1 MNAVIKWMT
10 EHPVAANLTMVLVLI
25 VGLLSAIT
33 IPQKTFPD
41 FTLEVVDIRVVYPG
55 ASPGEIEQSII
66 RPIEDQI
73 SGIDGVDEVTAT
85 AREGSGQVAVA
96 LKLGE
101 DVAEKLDE
109 VKTEV
114 DRITTFPEDAEEPTV
129 TQRSNRSR
137 ALEIAIHGAA
147 PEQVLKELAER
158 LKTELTLLPSVSF
171 VETANLRDYEISI
184 EVDRDTLNAYGL
196 SLAQVSQIV
205 AANSL
210 ELPGG
215 EIETATLTIPLRT
228 LGRNYTR
235 TDFENIVVLTND
247 AGAKVFLRDIATV
260 IDGFEDSDIS
270 ARFGGNPSATVNVFR
285 VGDEQL
291 LDIVAEVRAH
301 LEDGFRPSLPDGVDV
316 TLWQNDADELQSRV
330 DLLVKNAILGLAL
343 VVLCLSLF
351 LDFRLAFWAAAGIA
365 VAFAASFAVL
375 GTIGMSINMISLFGF
390 ILAIGIVVDNAIV
403 IGENIY
409 KNGESGMTPMEA
421 AVKGTQRVAIPV
433 VFSALTTVVAFTPLF
448 QLPGTLGK
456 FLGDIPAVVII
467 VLLLSLL
474 QALFILPRNLSRLDV
489 SESYRPNIVL
499 RLLNAVR
506 GVVDRMLQW
515 FIARPLDAALRF
527 ATRRWLVP
535 IGGVIGLMILTVGL
549 LAHGYV
555 KFNFF
560 PSIDGKF
567 VTANIEMVDGTTF
580 TRTETVAEQIRLAA
594 LRAGDR
600 VAAELPA
607 EEAQVVENIAVVIG
621 QAAAAGGPEGG
632 SATAGAT
639 LANVVVRVTDP
650 ELRDWPT
657 KDFETAWRDEI
668 GDIAGVK
675 VLDVSSALI
684 DAGDAIAV
692 ELSLPDGQDI
702 APVVAE
708 LREGL
713 RGLPGVFSIRDD
725 LSAGRLEYK
734 LDLREDARIYGVTLS
749 DLASQM
755 RNGFFGIEAT
765 RVQRGRDDV
774 RVFVRLPASQRD
786 SVADLLDFKIRT
798 QDGDLIALGDVAEIT
813 EGLAPTEILRRNGRT
828 ITTVTA
834 DVDAAV
840 VTSSEANA
848 LISADLIPP
857 LTENYEGLIVEFG
870 GEQRTQGDAGAAL
883 GQALGVALFVIFAL
897 LALVFRSYVQPLV
910 VMVAIPLGLI
920 GAVTGHL
927 IMGLPLTILS
937 IFGIIGLAGVVINNS
952 LVMIDLYN
960 EYLAKGYETRE
971 AVIEGT
977 KDRFRPILLTSLTTF
992 LGVYPLIME
1001 TSLQAQ
1007 FLIPLAVSIGY
1018 GVLFGTAII
1027 ILAVPAVF
1035 MAQARAAEGLSALV
1049 SLVTG
1054 GGARADRTGADATSG
1069 DMPPAPQ
1076 IAPVDPSAPPPLRA
1090 AE

>member
-1 MNAVIKWMT
+1 MNPVIKWMT
-10 EHPVAANLTMVLVLI
+10 EHPVAANLTMVLVLV
-25 VGLLSAIT
+25 VGLLSLFA

-85 AREGSGQVAVA
+85 AREGSGQVSVA
-96 LKLGE
+96 LLLGA

-109 VKTEV
+109 VKTEI

-137 ALEIAIHGAA
+137 ALEIAIHGPV
-147 PEQVLKELAER
+147 PEQVLKEEAER
-158 LKTELTLLPSVSF
+158 LKSELTQLPSVSF

-196 SLAQVSQIV
+196 TLAQVSQIV

-215 EIETATLTIPLRT
+215 EIETATLSIPLRT

-235 TDFENIVVLTND
+235 ADFENIVVLTND

-291 LDIVAEVRAH
+291 LDIVSDVKVHLDESFRA
-301 LEDGFRPSLPDGVDV
+301 SLPAGVDV
-316 TLWQNDADELQSRV
+316 TLWQNDADELQSRL
-330 DLLVKNAILGLAL
+330 DLLIENAVLGLAL
-343 VVLCLSLF
+343 VVLCLTLF

-375 GTIGMSINMISLFGF
+375 NTIGMSINMISLFGF

-409 KNGESGMTPMEA
+409 KNGEAGLSPMDA
-421 AVKGTQRVAIPV
+421 AVKGTQRVAVPV
-433 VFSALTTVVAFTPLF
+433 VFSALTTVVAFMPLF
-448 QLPGTLGK
+448 EMPGTLGK

-489 SESYRPNIVL
+489 SPSYRPNIVL
-499 RLLNAVR
+499 RGLNAVR
-506 GVVDRMLQW
+506 RVIDRGLQW
-515 FIARPLDAALRF
+515 FIARPFDAALRF
-527 ATRRWLVP
+527 ATRYWLVP
-535 IGGVIGLMILTVGL
+535 IGAVIGMMIVTVGL

-560 PSIDGKF
+560 PAIDGKF

-580 TRTETVAEQIRLAA
+580 DRTETVAEQVRVAA
-594 LRAGDR
+594 VRAGDR
-600 VAAELPA
+600 IAADLPMD
-607 EEAQVVENIAVVIG
+607 EAAVVENIAVVIG
-621 QAAAAGGPEGG
+621 QGAGGGG
-632 SATAGAT
+632 PAGGTATTGAT

-657 KDFETAWRDEI
+657 RDYVAAWRDEI
-668 GDIAGVK
+668 GDIAGIK

-702 APVVAE
+702 APVVDA

-713 RGLPGVFSIRDD
+713 RGIPGVFSIRDD

-734 LDLREDARIYGVTLS
+734 LSLREDARIYGVTLS

-774 RVFVRLPASQRD
+774 RVFVRLPANQRD
-786 SVADLLDFKIRT
+786 SLADLLDFKIRT
-798 QDGDLIALGDVAEIT
+798 AAGDLIALGDVAEIT
-813 EGLAPTEILRRNGRT
+813 EGLAPTEILRRNART

-834 DVDAAV
+834 DVDASV
-840 VTSSEANA
+840 ITSSEANA
-848 LISADLIPP
+848 LITAELIPP
-857 LTENYEGLIVEFG
+857 LAARYEGLIVEFG
-870 GEQRTQGDAGAAL
+870 GEQRTQGDAGTAL
-883 GQALGVALFVIFAL
+883 GKALAVALFVIFAL

-920 GAVTGHL
+920 GAVMGHM

-960 EYLAKGYETRE
+960 EYLDKGHALRA

-992 LGVYPLIME
+992 LGVFPLIME

-1027 ILAVPAVF
+1027 LLAVPAVF
-1035 MAQARAAEGLSALV
+1035 IAQARAFDLV
-1049 SLVTG
+1049 ARLF
-1054 GGARADRTGADATSG
+1054 GAAA
-1069 DMPPAPQ
+1069 PQLPEPAP
-1076 IAPVDPSAPPPLRA
+1076 DPLPASRLASVRA

>member
-1 MNAVIKWMT
+1 MNPVIKWMT
-10 EHPVAANLTMVLVLI
+10 EHPVAANLTMVLVLV
-25 VGLLSAIT
+25 VGLLSLFA

-85 AREGSGQVAVA
+85 AREGSGQVSVA
-96 LKLGE
+96 LLLGA

-109 VKTEV
+109 VKTEI

-137 ALEIAIHGAA
+137 ALEIAIHGPV
-147 PEQVLKELAER
+147 PEQVLKEEAER
-158 LKTELTLLPSVSF
+158 LKSELTQLPSVSF

-196 SLAQVSQIV
+196 TLAQVSQIV

-215 EIETATLTIPLRT
+215 EIETATLSIPLRT

-235 TDFENIVVLTND
+235 ADFENIVVLTND

-291 LDIVAEVRAH
+291 LDIVADVKVHLDESFRA
-301 LEDGFRPSLPDGVDV
+301 SLPAGVDV
-316 TLWQNDADELQSRV
+316 TLWQNDADELQSRL
-330 DLLVKNAILGLAL
+330 DLLIENAVLGLAL
-343 VVLCLSLF
+343 VVLCLTLF

-375 GTIGMSINMISLFGF
+375 NAIGMSINMISLFGF

-409 KNGESGMTPMEA
+409 KNGEAGLSPMDA
-421 AVKGTQRVAIPV
+421 AVKGTQRVAVPV
-433 VFSALTTVVAFTPLF
+433 VFSALTTVVAFMPLF
-448 QLPGTLGK
+448 EMPGTLGK

-489 SESYRPNIVL
+489 SPSYRPNIVL
-499 RLLNAVR
+499 RGLNAVR
-506 GVVDRMLQW
+506 RVIDRGLQW
-515 FIARPLDAALRF
+515 FIARPFDAALRF
-527 ATRRWLVP
+527 ATRYWLVP
-535 IGGVIGLMILTVGL
+535 IGAVIGMMIVTVGL

-560 PSIDGKF
+560 PAIDGKF

-580 TRTETVAEQIRLAA
+580 DRTETVAEQVRLAA
-594 LRAGDR
+594 VRAGDR
-600 VAAELPA
+600 IAANLPMD
-607 EEAQVVENIAVVIG
+607 EAAVVENIAVVIG
-621 QAAAAGGPEGG
+621 QGAGGGG
-632 SATAGAT
+632 PAGGTATTGAT

-657 KDFETAWRDEI
+657 RDYVAAWRDEI
-668 GDIAGVK
+668 GDIAGIK

-702 APVVAE
+702 APVVDA

-713 RGLPGVFSIRDD
+713 RGIPGVFSIRDD

-734 LDLREDARIYGVTLS
+734 LSLREDARIYGVTLS

-774 RVFVRLPASQRD
+774 RVFVRLPANQRD
-786 SVADLLDFKIRT
+786 SLADLLDFKIRT
-798 QDGDLIALGDVAEIT
+798 AAGDLIALGDVAEIT
-813 EGLAPTEILRRNGRT
+813 EGLAPTEILRRNART

-834 DVDAAV
+834 DVDASV
-840 VTSSEANA
+840 ITSSEANA
-848 LISADLIPP
+848 LITAELIPP
-857 LTENYEGLIVEFG
+857 LAARYEGLIVEFG
-870 GEQRTQGDAGAAL
+870 GEQRTQGDAGTAL
-883 GQALGVALFVIFAL
+883 GKALAVALFVIFAL

-920 GAVTGHL
+920 GAVMGHM

-960 EYLAKGYETRE
+960 EYLDKGHALRA

-992 LGVYPLIME
+992 LGVFPLIME

-1027 ILAVPAVF
+1027 LLAVPAVF
-1035 MAQARAAEGLSALV
+1035 IAQARAFDLVARLFGAAAPPMPEPAPDPLSASRLASV
-1049 SLVTG
+1049 
-1054 GGARADRTGADATSG
+1054 
-1069 DMPPAPQ
+1069 
-1076 IAPVDPSAPPPLRA
+1076 RA